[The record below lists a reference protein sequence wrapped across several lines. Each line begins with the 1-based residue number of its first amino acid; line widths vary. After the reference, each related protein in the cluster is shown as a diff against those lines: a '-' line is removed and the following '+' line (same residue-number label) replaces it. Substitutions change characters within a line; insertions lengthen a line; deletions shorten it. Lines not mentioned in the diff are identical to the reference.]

1 MKIMSAVLKMKA
13 MNEPYRY
20 PGEELHLFESARN
33 WKRYL
38 AEKIK
43 PWIRGAVLEVG
54 AGIGETTV
62 FLQTAATTH
71 WTCLEPD
78 TSLFHQLEHKKNSGQ
93 LSPGCLLVKGSL
105 PDLDQTARYDTI
117 LYIDV
122 LEHID
127 NDRAELAAAS
137 QLLNRGGHLIV
148 LSPAYQFL
156 YSSFDRAIGHYR
168 RYNKAG
174 LRTAGAIPG
183 LSEQKIFY
191 LESTGVFL
199 LLLNKVIV
207 HKKYPSR
214 QDIRIWQS
222 VFIPVSRVL
231 DKLLF
236 YRFGKTII
244 GIWVKD

>member
-1 MKIMSAVLKMKA
+1 MSEVLKMKA
-13 MNEPYRY
+13 MNEAYHY

-43 PWIRGAVLEVG
+43 PWIRGSVLEVG
-54 AGIGETTV
+54 AGIGETTA
-62 FLQTAATTH
+62 FLQTATTTQ

-78 TSLFHQLEHKKNSGQ
+78 AALFHQLEHKKKSGQ
-93 LSPGCLLVKGSL
+93 LSPGCLLVNGSL
-105 PDLDQTARYDTI
+105 PDLDQTARFDTI

-127 NDRAELAAAS
+127 KDRAELTAAS

-148 LSPAYQFL
+148 LSPACQFL
-156 YSSFDRAIGHYR
+156 YSSFDRAIGHCR

-174 LRTAGAIPG
+174 LRAAGAIPG
-183 LSEQKIFY
+183 LSEKKIFF
-191 LESTGVFL
+191 LESTGVLL
-199 LLLNKVIV
+199 LLLNKLIV

-231 DKLLF
+231 DKLLL

-244 GIWVKD
+244 GVWVKD

>member
-1 MKIMSAVLKMKA
+1 MYAALKMKA
-13 MNEPYRY
+13 MNEAYHY

-43 PWIRGAVLEVG
+43 PWISGSVLEVG
-54 AGIGETTV
+54 AGIGETTS
-62 FLQTAATTH
+62 FLQTSSSTH

-78 TSLFHQLEHKKNSGQ
+78 SVLFHQLEHKKNSGQ
-93 LSPGCLLVKGSL
+93 LPSGCLLVNGSL
-105 PDLDQTARYDTI
+105 PDLDPSARFDTI
-117 LYIDV
+117 IYIDV

-127 NDRAELAAAS
+127 NDRAELTAAS
-137 QLLNRGGHLIV
+137 QLLNRGGNLIV

-156 YSSFDRAIGHYR
+156 YSSFDKAIGHYR

-174 LRTAGAIPG
+174 LRAAGAIPG
-183 LSEQKIFY
+183 LSEKKIFF

-199 LLLNKVIV
+199 LLLNKAIV

-231 DKLLF
+231 DKLLL

-244 GIWVKD
+244 GVWMKD